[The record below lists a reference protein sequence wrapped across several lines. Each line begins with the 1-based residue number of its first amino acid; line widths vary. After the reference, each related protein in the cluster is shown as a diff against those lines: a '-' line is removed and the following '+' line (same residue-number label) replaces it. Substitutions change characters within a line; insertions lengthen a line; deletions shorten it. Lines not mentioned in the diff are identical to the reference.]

1 MDLSAAELERLRRS
15 GITLDSAGRFIHQGE
30 EVLHPGLRAA
40 LWRWL
45 DQEPDG
51 RFVLRLDERRF
62 VHLDVEDAPHVVRS
76 LRHAG
81 GQAIGLL
88 ADGSE
93 EPIDLASVSLGSNGV
108 AYCRVKGGRFA
119 ARLSSGAWAALADH
133 IVDEGGAFYLV
144 DGGLRHRLTRAPA

>member
-1 MDLSAAELERLRRS
+1 MDLSDAELERLRRS
-15 GITLDSAGRFIHQGE
+15 GITLDSGGRFIHEGE
-30 EVLHPGLRAA
+30 EVRHPGLRAA

-51 RFVLRLDERRF
+51 RFVLRLDDHRF
-62 VHLDVEDAPHVVRS
+62 VYLDVEDAPHVVTS
-76 LRHAG
+76 LRFEG
-81 GQAIGLL
+81 GRALGRL

-93 EPIDLASVSLGSNGV
+93 EPIDLGTVRLGEGGV

-133 IVDEGGAFYLV
+133 IVDDGGAFYLV
-144 DGGLRHRLTRAPA
+144 DGGRRHRLGPPPT